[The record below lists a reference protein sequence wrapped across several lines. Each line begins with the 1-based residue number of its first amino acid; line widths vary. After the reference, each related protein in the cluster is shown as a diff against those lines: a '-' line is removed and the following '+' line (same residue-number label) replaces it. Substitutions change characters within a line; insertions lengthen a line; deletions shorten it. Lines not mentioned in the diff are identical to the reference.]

1 MTEMRISILFI
12 FLLAGIQFS
21 LAQNLIADSSFE
33 YNKAIPLEYSAI
45 DYSTSWNSPTRGT
58 TDLFCKCDKKQEK
71 LSRVNVPKNSMGVQ
85 EANSGKCYAG
95 VFAVSHGYYRE
106 YLQTSLTSSLQK
118 NKEYVLTMY
127 VSLSDYSP
135 LAIDKIGVCFL
146 NNKVKFEHSE
156 EITELRPTYIPI
168 EDEVGMDVEE
178 WHEISVHYKA
188 KGGENTLIIGSFAIK
203 RLWKTGN
210 TVPPEISSPIYKRI
224 QRDAYY
230 YFDDISIHEFI
241 PEKIDT
247 AQGPENPYFA
257 NMKADSVETEVVLPD
272 TISPISSGEVLVF
285 NKLLFQTGEA
295 LLSPVS
301 YPELNIVAAYL
312 KADKKMTIE
321 IYGHTDNAG
330 DENKNK
336 ELSYN
341 RAKAVADYLIK
352 KGVKA
357 PNIIYEGFG
366 SSKPIETNETEAGRK
381 SNRRVEFI
389 LKKQNN

>member
-1 MTEMRISILFI
+1 VKFI
-12 FLLAGIQFS
+12 FTGALFFLFYQFA

-33 YNKAIPLEYSAI
+33 SNKFIPITYSAI
-45 DYSTSWNSPTRGT
+45 DASYSWSSPSRGT
-58 TDLFCKCDKKQEK
+58 TDLFCKCNKKDIK
-71 LSRVNVPKNSMGVQ
+71 ITKVNVPTNSMGTQ
-85 EANSGKCYAG
+85 DAHSGKCYAG
-95 VFAVSHGYYRE
+95 IFAVSHGYYRE
-106 YLQTSLTSSLQK
+106 YLQTSLSSPLQA
-118 NKEYVLTMY
+118 NKEYILTMF

-135 LAIDKIGVCFL
+135 LAVDKIGVCFL
-146 NNKVKFEHSE
+146 NKNVKFEHSD

-178 WHEISVHYKA
+178 WHEINLHYKA

-210 TVPPEISSPIYKRI
+210 TVPPEISSPIYKRV

-230 YFDDISIHEFI
+230 YFDDISMHEFI

-247 AQGPENPYFA
+247 AQAPENPYFA
-257 NMKADSVETEVVLPD
+257 NMKADSVESEVVLPD
-272 TISPISSGEVLVF
+272 TISPISSNEVLIF
-285 NKLLFQTGEA
+285 NKLLFQSGEA

-312 KADKKMTIE
+312 KADKKLKIE
-321 IYGHTDNAG
+321 IYGHTDNVG

-341 RAKAVADYLIK
+341 RAKAVANYLVA
-352 KGVKA
+352 KGVVSA
-357 PNIIYEGFG
+357 NIIYDGFG
-366 SSKPIETNETEAGRK
+366 SLKPIDTNDTDEGK
-381 SNRRVEFI
+381 KHNRRVEFI
-389 LKKQNN
+389 LKK

>member
-1 MTEMRISILFI
+1 MKILKLFI
-12 FLLAGIQFS
+12 FFLACFQIS
-21 LAQNLIADSSFE
+21 TAQNLVADSSFE
-33 YNKAIPLEYSAI
+33 FNKAIPIEYSAI

-71 LSRVNVPKNSMGVQ
+71 LSRVNVPNNSMGVQ
-85 EANSGKCYAG
+85 QANSGKCYAG

-106 YLQTSLTSSLQK
+106 YLQTSLSSSLKK

-135 LAIDKIGVCFL
+135 LAIDKLGVCFL
-146 NNKVKFEHSE
+146 NEKVKFEHSE
-156 EITELRPTYIPI
+156 EITELRPIYIPI

-178 WHEISVHYKA
+178 WHELTLHYKA
-188 KGGENTLIIGSFAIK
+188 KGGENTLIIGSFGIK

-210 TVPPEISSPIYKRI
+210 TVPPQISSPIYKRV

-247 AQGPENPYFA
+247 VIPENPYFA
-257 NMKADSVETEVVLPD
+257 NMKADSVETEIVLPD
-272 TISPISSGEVLVF
+272 TIHPISSGEVLVF
-285 NKLLFQTGEA
+285 NKLLFQTGQSV
-295 LLSPVS
+295 LSPLS
-301 YPELNIVAAYL
+301 YPELNIVSAYL
-312 KADKKMTIE
+312 KADKKMRIE
-321 IYGHTDNAG
+321 IYGHTDNLG
-330 DENKNK
+330 DETKNK

-341 RAKAVADYLIK
+341 RAKAVADYLIS
-352 KGVKA
+352 KGVKTD
-357 PNIIYEGFG
+357 NVTYQGFG
-366 SSKPIETNETEAGRK
+366 SEKPIESNDTEAGRK

-389 LKKQNN
+389 LRK